1 MQTQTTS
8 AGLPASAAAPIIA
21 ARKPASVKALCQL
34 KDVTPELA
42 EEIRHAWRTIPNRR
56 EAREA
61 VDCLFRSCGV
71 EHLGVHKRSHFDVY
85 YCNAGDTYA
94 PTILFIGVRMV
105 VGTWGDLVERRAI
118 HENVHQS
125 W

>member
-8 AGLPASAAAPIIA
+8 AGLPAAAAAPIIA

-71 EHLGVHKRSHFDVY
+71 ELLGVHKRSHFDVY
-85 YCNAGDTYA
+85 YCNGGDAYA
-94 PTILFIGVRMV
+94 PTIIFIGLRMV
-105 VGTWGDLVERRAI
+105 VGTWGDLVERRTI
-118 HENVHQS
+118 HENAHQS